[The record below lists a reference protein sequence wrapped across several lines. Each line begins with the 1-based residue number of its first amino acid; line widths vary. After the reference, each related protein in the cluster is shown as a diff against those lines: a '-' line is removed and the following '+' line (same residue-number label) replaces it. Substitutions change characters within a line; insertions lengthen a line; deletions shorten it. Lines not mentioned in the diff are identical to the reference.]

1 MTSRFEQLVVDC
13 ANPRRVAEF
22 WCGVLDYTV
31 HEDREGDL
39 VEIGPA
45 ELAPLDELRRTAVPA
60 QIVFSRASGKKV
72 HKNRLHLD
80 ICPIDSDQDTEV
92 ERILA
97 LGARRIDI
105 GTGKDASWTVLADP
119 EGNEFCVLR
128 SLAPGHFEE

>member
-13 ANPRRVAEF
+13 LDPRGLAAF
-22 WCGVLDYTV
+22 WCAVLDYTV
-31 HEDREGDL
+31 HEDRGGDL

-45 ELAPLDELRRTAVPA
+45 EIAPLDELRRTAVAP
-60 QIVFSRASGKKV
+60 QIVLRRGHTAKV
-72 HKNRLHLD
+72 RKNRLHLD
-80 ICPIDSDQDTEV
+80 ICPIDSDQPTEV
-92 ERILA
+92 ERVLA

-105 GTGKDASWTVLADP
+105 GAPEGASWTVLADP

>member
-13 ANPRRVAEF
+13 REPRRLAEF
-22 WCGVLDYTV
+22 WCAVLDYTV
-31 HEDREGDL
+31 HEDRDGAL

-45 ELAPLDELRRTAVPA
+45 DLAPLAELRARAVAP
-60 QIVFSRASGKKV
+60 QILFVRDGARRSA
-72 HKNRLHLD
+72 KNPLHIDL
-80 ICPIDSDQDTEV
+80 CPIDSAQETEI

-105 GTGKDASWTVLADP
+105 GTPKEAGWVVLADP

-128 SLAPGHFEE
+128 SLAPGHYEE